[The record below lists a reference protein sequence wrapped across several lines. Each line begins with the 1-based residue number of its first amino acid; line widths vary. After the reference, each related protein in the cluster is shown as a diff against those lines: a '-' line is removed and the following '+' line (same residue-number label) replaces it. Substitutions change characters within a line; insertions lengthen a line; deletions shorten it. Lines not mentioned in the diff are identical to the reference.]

1 MGYST
6 VNLIHE
12 LAALELQMAGWWNG
26 LTKMQIPGSH
36 PGPHSIGIFIL
47 GNALHDSEICQ
58 TGQSLR
64 IAWAGD

>member
-1 MGYST
+1 MWGNNHVGYST

-36 PGPHSIGIFIL
+36 PGPTAL
-47 GNALHDSEICQ
+47 G
-58 TGQSLR
+58 SLF
-64 IAWAGD
+64 